1 MMPSPISSAELSQT
15 KVSHLPFPTPTS
27 GPTLSAVR
35 IPSVWLLPGSPNGS
49 LTSPARLKEAEKTLG
64 RSLPLE
70 FWVHQGRPGL
80 VSISHGI
87 QTHADPY
94 WG

>member
-1 MMPSPISSAELSQT
+1 MPSPISSAELSQT
-15 KVSHLPFPTPTS
+15 KVSHLLFPTPTS
-27 GPTLSAVR
+27 GSVLSAIR
-35 IPSVWLLPGSPNGS
+35 FPHVWLLPGSPNGS
-49 LTSPARLKEAEKTLG
+49 LTSSTRLKEAEETLG

-70 FWVHQGRPGL
+70 FWVQQERPGL
-80 VSISHGI
+80 VSVSQGI